1 MRQKQA
7 EERKTG
13 MKALKTFVGGIL
25 AGISIAIGGTVFL
38 SLDNK
43 VLGALFF
50 TVGLFAVCTFGFNL
64 YTGKVC
70 YVFDQDRSYA
80 LGLPLIWLGNLAGAF
95 LTALAE
101 RATRIGPALAEKAQ
115 AICTVKLDDGLL
127 SIFFLSVFC
136 NMLIWLA
143 VDGFKNNPHPAGKY
157 LSLFFGV
164 AVFILC
170 GFEHCVANMYYF
182 SAAGMWS
189 LKTLAWVLV
198 MTLGNSVGG
207 VAFPL
212 LRRIS
217 ADRKAEKPGT
227 RENTQRKQMFS

>member
-1 MRQKQA
+1 
-7 EERKTG
+7 
-13 MKALKTFVGGIL
+13 MKWLKTFVGGIL

-70 YVFDQDRSYA
+70 YVFDNDREYA
-80 LGLPLIWLGNLAGAF
+80 LGLPVIWLGNLCGAF
-95 LTALAE
+95 LTAAAE
-101 RATRIGPALAEKAQ
+101 RATRIGPVLAEKA
-115 AICTVKLDDGLL
+115 AALCSVKLADGWV
-127 SIFFLSVFC
+127 SIFLLSVFC
-136 NMLIWLA
+136 NVLIWLA
-143 VDGFKNNPHPAGKY
+143 VEGFKNNPHPAGKY

-182 SAAGMWS
+182 SMAGMWS
-189 LKTLAWVLV
+189 WKTLGWVLV
-198 MTLGNSVGG
+198 MTAGNSVGG
-207 VAFPL
+207 VLFPL
-212 LRRIS
+212 LRRIQQKQ
-217 ADRKAEKPGT
+217 APKA
-227 RENTQRKQMFS
+227 

>member
-1 MRQKQA
+1 
-7 EERKTG
+7 
-13 MKALKTFVGGIL
+13 MKALKTFIGGIL

-70 YVFDQDRSYA
+70 YVFDQDRRYA
-80 LGLPLIWLGNLAGAF
+80 LNLPLIWLGNLAGAF
-95 LTALAE
+95 LTAAAE

-115 AICTVKLDDGLL
+115 EVCTVKLNDGLL
-127 SIFFLSVFC
+127 SILLLSVFC

-143 VDGFKNNPHPAGKY
+143 VEGYKNNPHPAGKY

-164 AVFILC
+164 TVFILC

-182 SAAGMWS
+182 SVAGMWS
-189 LKTLAWVLV
+189 WKTLGWILI
-198 MTLGNSVGG
+198 MTLGNSMGG
-207 VAFPL
+207 VLFPL
-212 LRRIS
+212 LRKIQ
-217 ADRKAEKPGT
+217 ADRKAEKPET

>member
-1 MRQKQA
+1 
-7 EERKTG
+7 
-13 MKALKTFVGGIL
+13 MKWFKTFVGGIL

-70 YVFDQDRSYA
+70 YVFDNDREYA
-80 LGLPLIWLGNLAGAF
+80 LGLPVIWLGNLCGAF
-95 LTALAE
+95 LTAAAE
-101 RATRIGPALAEKAQ
+101 RATRIGPALAEKA
-115 AICTVKLDDGLL
+115 AALCSVKLGDGPV
-127 SIFFLSVFC
+127 SIFLLSVFC

-143 VDGFKNNPHPAGKY
+143 VEGFKNNPHPAGKY

-182 SAAGMWS
+182 SMAGMWS
-189 LKTLAWVLV
+189 WKTLGWVLV
-198 MTLGNSVGG
+198 MTAGNSVGG
-207 VAFPL
+207 VIFPL
-212 LRRIS
+212 LRRIQQK
-217 ADRKAEKPGT
+217 KAPKA
-227 RENTQRKQMFS
+227 

>member
-1 MRQKQA
+1 
-7 EERKTG
+7 
-13 MKALKTFVGGIL
+13 MKWLKTFVGGIL

-70 YVFDQDRSYA
+70 YVFDNDREYA
-80 LGLPLIWLGNLAGAF
+80 LGLPVIWLGNLCGAF
-95 LTALAE
+95 LTAAAE
-101 RATRIGPALAEKAQ
+101 RATRIGPALAEKA
-115 AICTVKLDDGLL
+115 AALCSVKLGDGPV
-127 SIFFLSVFC
+127 SIFLLSVFC
-136 NMLIWLA
+136 NVLIWLA
-143 VDGFKNNPHPAGKY
+143 VEGFKNNPHPAGKY

-182 SAAGMWS
+182 SMAGMWS
-189 LKTLAWVLV
+189 WKTLGWVLV
-198 MTLGNSVGG
+198 MTAGNSVGG
-207 VAFPL
+207 VIFPL
-212 LRRIS
+212 LRRFQQKQ
-217 ADRKAEKPGT
+217 APKA
-227 RENTQRKQMFS
+227 

>member
-1 MRQKQA
+1 
-7 EERKTG
+7 
-13 MKALKTFVGGIL
+13 MKWLKTFVGGIL

-70 YVFDQDRSYA
+70 YVFDNDREYA
-80 LGLPLIWLGNLAGAF
+80 LGLPVIWLGNLCGAF
-95 LTALAE
+95 LTAAAE
-101 RATRIGPALAEKAQ
+101 RATRIGPALAEKA
-115 AICTVKLDDGLL
+115 AALCSVKLGDGPV
-127 SIFFLSVFC
+127 SIFLLSVFC
-136 NMLIWLA
+136 NVLIWLA
-143 VDGFKNNPHPAGKY
+143 VEGFKNNPHPAGKY

-182 SAAGMWS
+182 SMAGMWRW
-189 LKTLAWVLV
+189 KTLGWVLV
-198 MTLGNSVGG
+198 MTAGNSVGG
-207 VAFPL
+207 VIFPL
-212 LRRIS
+212 LRRIQQK
-217 ADRKAEKPGT
+217 KAPKA
-227 RENTQRKQMFS
+227 

>member
-1 MRQKQA
+1 
-7 EERKTG
+7 
-13 MKALKTFVGGIL
+13 MKWLKTFVGGIL

-70 YVFDQDRSYA
+70 YVFENGREYA
-80 LGLPLIWLGNLAGAF
+80 LGLPVIWLGNLCGAF
-95 LTALAE
+95 LTAAAE
-101 RATRIGPALAEKAQ
+101 RATRIGPALSEKA
-115 AICTVKLDDGLL
+115 AALCGVKLADGWV
-127 SIFFLSVFC
+127 SIFLLSVFC
-136 NMLIWLA
+136 NVLIWLA
-143 VDGFKNNPHPAGKY
+143 VEGFKNNPHSAGKY

-182 SAAGMWS
+182 SMAGMWS
-189 LKTLAWVLV
+189 WKTL
-198 MTLGNSVGG
+198 G
-207 VAFPL
+207 
-212 LRRIS
+212 
-217 ADRKAEKPGT
+217 
-227 RENTQRKQMFS
+227 

>member
-1 MRQKQA
+1 MKQA
-7 EERKTG
+7 KI
-13 MKALKTFVGGIL
+13 FIGGVL

-70 YVFDQDRSYA
+70 YIFDQDRHYA
-80 LGLPLIWLGNLAGAF
+80 LGLPLIWLGNRAGAF
-95 LTALAE
+95 LTAAAE
-101 RATRIGPALAEKAQ
+101 RATRIGPALTEKAQ
-115 AICTVKLDDGLL
+115 ALCTVKLNDSLV
-127 SIFFLSVFC
+127 SIFLLSVFC

-143 VDGFKNNPHPAGKY
+143 VEGYKNNPHPAGKY

-189 LKTLAWVLV
+189 WKTLGWILV

-207 VAFPL
+207 VIFPL
-212 LRRIS
+212 LRKMT
-217 ADRKAEKPGT
+217 ADRKAEKAGT
-227 RENTQRKQMFS
+227 RENPQKKQMFS

>member
-1 MRQKQA
+1 
-7 EERKTG
+7 
-13 MKALKTFVGGIL
+13 MKWLKTFVGGIL

-70 YVFDQDRSYA
+70 YVFDNDREYA
-80 LGLPLIWLGNLAGAF
+80 LGLPVIWLGNLCGAF
-95 LTALAE
+95 LTAAAE
-101 RATRIGPALAEKAQ
+101 RATRIGPALAEKA
-115 AICTVKLDDGLL
+115 AALCSVKLGDGPV
-127 SIFFLSVFC
+127 SIFLLSVFC
-136 NMLIWLA
+136 NVLIWLA
-143 VDGFKNNPHPAGKY
+143 VEGFKNNPHPAGKY

-182 SAAGMWS
+182 SMAGMWRW
-189 LKTLAWVLV
+189 KTLGWVLV
-198 MTLGNSVGG
+198 MTAGNSVGG
-207 VAFPL
+207 VIVPL
-212 LRRIS
+212 LRRIQQKQ
-217 ADRKAEKPGT
+217 APKA
-227 RENTQRKQMFS
+227 

>member
-1 MRQKQA
+1 
-7 EERKTG
+7 
-13 MKALKTFVGGIL
+13 MKWLKTFVGGIL

-70 YVFDQDRSYA
+70 YVFDNDREYA
-80 LGLPLIWLGNLAGAF
+80 LGLPVIWLGNLCGAF
-95 LTALAE
+95 LTAAAE
-101 RATRIGPALAEKAQ
+101 RATRIGPALAEKA
-115 AICTVKLDDGLL
+115 AALCSVKLGDGPV
-127 SIFFLSVFC
+127 SIFLLSVFC
-136 NMLIWLA
+136 NVLIWLA
-143 VDGFKNNPHPAGKY
+143 VEGFKNNQHPAGKY

-182 SAAGMWS
+182 SMAGMWRW
-189 LKTLAWVLV
+189 KTLGWVLV
-198 MTLGNSVGG
+198 MTAGNSVGG
-207 VAFPL
+207 VIFPL
-212 LRRIS
+212 LRRIQQK
-217 ADRKAEKPGT
+217 KAPKA
-227 RENTQRKQMFS
+227 

>member
-1 MRQKQA
+1 
-7 EERKTG
+7 
-13 MKALKTFVGGIL
+13 MKWLKTFVGGIL

-70 YVFDQDRSYA
+70 YVFDNDREYA
-80 LGLPLIWLGNLAGAF
+80 LGLPVIWLGNLCGAF
-95 LTALAE
+95 LTAAAE
-101 RATRIGPALAEKAQ
+101 RATRIGPALAEKA
-115 AICTVKLDDGLL
+115 AALCSVKLGDGPA
-127 SIFFLSVFC
+127 SIFLLSVFC
-136 NMLIWLA
+136 NVLIWLA
-143 VDGFKNNPHPAGKY
+143 VEGFKNNPHPAGKY

-182 SAAGMWS
+182 SMAGMWS
-189 LKTLAWVLV
+189 WKTLGWVLV
-198 MTLGNSVGG
+198 MTAGNSVGG
-207 VAFPL
+207 VLFPL
-212 LRRIS
+212 LRKIQQKQ
-217 ADRKAEKPGT
+217 APKA
-227 RENTQRKQMFS
+227 

>member
-1 MRQKQA
+1 
-7 EERKTG
+7 
-13 MKALKTFVGGIL
+13 MKALKTLIGGIL

-70 YVFDQDRSYA
+70 YVLDQDRHYA
-80 LGLPLIWLGNLAGAF
+80 LNLPLIWLGNLAGTF
-95 LTALAE
+95 LTAAAE
-101 RATRIGPALAEKAQ
+101 RATRLGPALTEKAQ
-115 AICTVKLDDGLL
+115 AICTVKLNDGLL

-136 NMLIWLA
+136 NILIWLA
-143 VDGFKNNPHPAGKY
+143 VEGYRNNPHPAGKY
-157 LSLFFGV
+157 MSLFFGV
-164 AVFILC
+164 TVFILC

-182 SAAGMWS
+182 SVAGMWS
-189 LKTLAWVLV
+189 WKTLAWVLV

-207 VAFPL
+207 VLFPL
-212 LRRIS
+212 LRKIQ
-217 ADRKAEKPGT
+217 ANRKAEKPET